1 MFRVAGVIIISDT
14 IVMTVRHENVHFFN
28 DFKYVTVR
36 SLIDYLLSDL
46 FAKIFIRLSERSLLL
61 DGFLAR
67 LLKDASS
74 GDG

>member
-1 MFRVAGVIIISDT
+1 MFRVAGVIITSDT
-14 IVMTVRHENVHFFN
+14 IVMTVRHENVPFFN
-28 DFKYVTVR
+28 AFKCVTVR

-46 FAKIFIRLSERSLLL
+46 FAKIFIRLSERSFLL